1 MTATIAPISPI
12 PRPVVRLPLLCAFA
26 LVLLIAAPHLG
37 AGASAEPEAE
47 PAAPG
52 CVGCH
57 HGDVEPAPEGGV
69 AEAARRA
76 IATLGLT
83 AR

>member
-1 MTATIAPISPI
+1 M
-12 PRPVVRLPLLCAFA
+12 RWPLLCAAA
-26 LVLLIAAPHLG
+26 LMLTIAAPHLG
-37 AGASAEPEAE
+37 AGADTDPDVAPV
-47 PAAPG
+47 APG

-57 HGDVEPAPEGGV
+57 HGDVEPAPDGGP
-69 AEAARRA
+69 AAAARRA

>member
-1 MTATIAPISPI
+1 MTSTIAPLY
-12 PRPVVRLPLLCAFA
+12 RPVVRWPLLCAAA
-26 LVLLIAAPHLG
+26 LVLTIAAPHLG
-37 AGASAEPEAE
+37 ADSDPDVAPT
-47 PAAPG
+47 APG

-57 HGDVEPAPEGGV
+57 HGDVEPAPEGGP
-69 AEAARRA
+69 AAAARRA

>member
-1 MTATIAPISPI
+1 MLATIAPLPL
-12 PRPVVRLPLLCAFA
+12 PVVRWPLLCAAA
-26 LVLLIAAPHLG
+26 LVLTIAAPHLG
-37 AGASAEPEAE
+37 ATGAESDPDVAPT
-47 PAAPG
+47 APG

-57 HGDVEPAPEGGV
+57 HGDVEPAPEGGP
-69 AEAARRA
+69 AAAARRA

>member
-1 MTATIAPISPI
+1 MTATIAPIS
-12 PRPVVRLPLLCAFA
+12 RPVVRLPLLCAFA
-26 LVLLIAAPHLG
+26 LVLLVAAPHLV
-37 AGASAEPEAE
+37 AGADAEPDAV
-47 PAAPG
+47 PDAPG

-57 HGDVEPAPEGGV
+57 HGDVEPAPEGGP
-69 AEAARRA
+69 AAAARRA